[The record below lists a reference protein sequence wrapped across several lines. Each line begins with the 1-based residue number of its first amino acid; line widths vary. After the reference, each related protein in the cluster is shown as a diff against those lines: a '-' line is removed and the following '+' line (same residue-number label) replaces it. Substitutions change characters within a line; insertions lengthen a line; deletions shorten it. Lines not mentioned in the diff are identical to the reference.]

1 MEKMLIHVS
10 VQNQMISACP
20 GEAVA
25 GSYRLLWLD
34 LKLDRF
40 WKDCDS
46 ICAVFSNGDKRVEQL
61 LTNGEW
67 EQPVE
72 VPAEVLRPGRLSLSL
87 TGYVGEEQVITT
99 RKMGRSLA
107 ILPAGPQDGDEPL
120 APTPGMKQ
128 QVAAAAAKATAASA
142 EAACAAEEARQAATE
157 VEAGLASGRFTG
169 PTGPQGPKG
178 EIGSQG
184 PVGPAGPKGE
194 TGAAGPTGPQGD
206 RGPTG
211 ATGNGV
217 AAVTLKSG
225 NHAPGTTDK
234 YAMTFTDGTAVEIPV
249 YNGADGQ
256 GSGDMMVADY
266 DPGYEVAA
274 TGGIA
279 NYADEAAEYA
289 AKSRLPLAGGTMT
302 GALTLSGAPTANLHA
317 ATKKYVDDGLE
328 AAKGAMS
335 DLIEEVEKEALAMGE
350 DLTDHLNDKKNPHG
364 VTAGQVGAVPTSG
377 GTMTG
382 DLTVTTNL
390 LLTHDATLAFMDD
403 GVDLFVNN
411 DGYLVLN
418 APSDI
423 ILGNGNRVN
432 GIGTP
437 QEAEDAANKD
447 YVDNAAAV
455 KADASALTAHTG
467 SKSNPHGVTAEQAGA
482 LPIGGGTLTGPLHF
496 GANGLVQSW
505 KDANSYSNIAM
516 QANDGDKYTNI
527 QVYVKDGEY
536 GANLWSTEADSGK
549 ILLHTGNIEAYAV
562 HWEMSA
568 QISIPTTTF
577 TATSSGSNSWTLVN
591 LVPYLTTVNAKR
603 YRFVRVELEGTFS
616 SAYQAGNTGTGTC
629 TASVKAFGG
638 YPLVEIRADISETTA
653 KTISLPTGYP
663 SLICY
668 MLTAL
673 TPILRVN
680 TTTQGWRDGYMGKDG
695 TGLVLSDDPYLKIVT
710 TGLATGSLTGG
721 KLTVYGGK

>member
-1 MEKMLIHVS
+1 MEKMLIHIS

-46 ICAVFSNGDKRVEQL
+46 ICAVFSNGGKRVERL
-61 LTNGEW
+61 LTGGDW
-67 EQPVE
+67 DRPVE

-128 QVAAAAAKATAASA
+128 QVAAAAAKAAKASA
-142 EAACAAEEARQAATE
+142 EAAGAAAEARQAAAE

-178 EIGSQG
+178 ETGSQG

-234 YAMTFTDGTAVEIPV
+234 YTMTFTDGTAVEIPV

-256 GSGDMMVADY
+256 GSGDMMVVDY
-266 DPGYEVAA
+266 DPGYEVSSA
-274 TGGIA
+274 GGIA

-328 AAKGAMS
+328 AAKGAMG
-335 DLIEEVEKEALAMGE
+335 DLIEEVEKEALAMGQ

-364 VTAGQVGAVPTSG
+364 VTAGQVGAVAVDG
-377 GTMTG
+377 GTMNG
-382 DLTVTTNL
+382 SLVMESDL
-390 LLTHDATLAFMDD
+390 LLTHGNGISFMDD

-437 QEAEDAANKD
+437 QEADDAANKD
-447 YVDNAAAV
+447 YVDNAAA
-455 KADASALTAHTG
+455 AATA
-467 SKSNPHGVTAEQAGA
+467 A
-482 LPIGGGTLTGPLHF
+482 
-496 GANGLVQSW
+496 
-505 KDANSYSNIAM
+505 
-516 QANDGDKYTNI
+516 
-527 QVYVKDGEY
+527 
-536 GANLWSTEADSGK
+536 
-549 ILLHTGNIEAYAV
+549 AV
-562 HWEMSA
+562 HWETAA

-577 TATSSGSNSWTLVN
+577 TATSSGSNSWDLYDLTSILRMAASKNYIFLWFKMEGIFTAGIISGKSYTTEGRTSAVVYVCPHSLGTIYSAYSADSVETAQKSIDLGACQSERIFVLN
-591 LVPYLTTVNAKR
+591 AMAPYLSPGKSTVGMTLTYTSARGGNVSLLATPKLYITT
-603 YRFVRVELEGTFS
+603 EGW
-616 SAYQAGNTGTGTC
+616 
-629 TASVKAFGG
+629 V
-638 YPLVEIRADISETTA
+638 
-653 KTISLPTGYP
+653 
-663 SLICY
+663 
-668 MLTAL
+668 
-673 TPILRVN
+673 
-680 TTTQGWRDGYMGKDG
+680 
-695 TGLVLSDDPYLKIVT
+695 
-710 TGLATGSLTGG
+710 TGSLTGG
-721 KLTVYGGK
+721 KLTIYGGK